1 MKNKNNDIMLTRAEE
16 EIMQILWTIER
27 GVIKDMLQHFPDPKP
42 AYNTVSTIVRI
53 LESKGFVDHKAYGK
67 TYEYFPVIQKNA
79 YTKSYFHNF
88 LKNHFNNS
96 FQKMVSFFAQNDT
109 MDIKELE
116 EAIRIIQ
123 QEVDQQKHTKL

>member
-1 MKNKNNDIMLTRAEE
+1 MRNKTKDILLTRAEE
-16 EIMQILWTIER
+16 EIMQILWTIKR

-67 TYEYFPVIQKNA
+67 TYEYFPVVQKND

-96 FQKMVSFFAQNDT
+96 FHKMVSFFAQNDT

-116 EAIRIIQ
+116 ETIRIIQ
-123 QEVDQQKHTKL
+123 QEVDQQKNTKS